1 MTKPVQQAEVWSTPD
16 SSRVRHYLDTATYGL
31 PSPAVVE
38 ASQAAL
44 RAWEAGTADWIHD
57 WDQLGDVSRK
67 TLGTLVGCDIDRVA
81 LMPST
86 SVAVAHVAWGLEP
99 GSRVVAPAHEFSS
112 VIYPFLEREQVIKDI
127 EVHLVDAA
135 TLCDF
140 DFRESDLVACSHVD
154 SGTGLRLD
162 LSTLRAA
169 TWVAGARLL
178 IDVTQALGAQPQDPV
193 WSQSDYVVG
202 AAYKWLSCP
211 RGVAFLAVDPSS
223 TPRLPALAANWRGGL
238 EPYSSFYGPVMRL
251 AEGSRRMDVSLAWF
265 AWVGASVALGEALNG
280 PLTGPGS
287 LAQSREFME
296 DLSAQIG
303 LPAPDSQI
311 LTIPMADPLT
321 ARGVL
326 RDAGI
331 AVSARR
337 DSLRVSVHRYNNRE
351 DIDALA
357 RALPRLVGI

>member
-1 MTKPVQQAEVWSTPD
+1 
-16 SSRVRHYLDTATYGL
+16 
-31 PSPAVVE
+31 
-38 ASQAAL
+38 
-44 RAWEAGTADWIHD
+44 
-57 WDQLGDVSRK
+57 
-67 TLGTLVGCDIDRVA
+67 
-81 LMPST
+81 
-86 SVAVAHVAWGLEP
+86 
-99 GSRVVAPAHEFSS
+99 
-112 VIYPFLEREQVIKDI
+112 
-127 EVHLVDAA
+127 
-135 TLCDF
+135 
-140 DFRESDLVACSHVD
+140 
-154 SGTGLRLD
+154 
-162 LSTLRAA
+162 
-169 TWVAGARLL
+169 
-178 IDVTQALGAQPQDPV
+178 
-193 WSQSDYVVG
+193 
-202 AAYKWLSCP
+202 
-211 RGVAFLAVDPSS
+211 
-223 TPRLPALAANWRGGL
+223 
-238 EPYSSFYGPVMRL
+238 
-251 AEGSRRMDVSLAWF
+251 MDVSLAWF